1 MLLDFCAML
10 RIKRMNESKVAK
22 NMLHKY
28 CTAALSKFAR
38 QMLQQKNIV
47 PGSLVIK
54 GPQSLVM
61 QK

>member
-28 CTAALSKFAR
+28 CTAALSTELHV
-38 QMLQQKNIV
+38 QHQD
-47 PGSLVIK
+47 SLKPNLLGKCYNKKILFQVA
-54 GPQSLVM
+54 
-61 QK
+61 